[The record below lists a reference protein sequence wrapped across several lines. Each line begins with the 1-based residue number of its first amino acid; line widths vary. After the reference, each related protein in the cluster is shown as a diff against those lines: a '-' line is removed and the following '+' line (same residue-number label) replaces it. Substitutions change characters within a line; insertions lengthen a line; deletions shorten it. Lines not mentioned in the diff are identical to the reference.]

1 MERIKIEN
9 WEEFQHYK
17 HRNPAWIKL
26 HGALLSNYEYRTLKD
41 GEKLL
46 LLSLWML
53 RSRISHD
60 IPNDPAYIGEITAIK
75 GKPKL
80 QALIDKGFVT
90 CYQDASSMLS
100 IEKRSAKK
108 QCAPV
113 EKSREEKSRVEER
126 IYMSE
131 NDSPENEEKGSEG
144 LTLVEEFESGWDQ
157 YPGNKRGMSTELEY
171 FKKKHSDWK
180 DVVGGLSFAV
190 SLEIMQREA
199 DSKAK
204 QFVPPWK
211 HFKTWIGNRC
221 WEAPLERNRKES
233 RLDGRPGE

>member
-9 WEEFQHYK
+9 WDEFQHYK
-17 HRNPAWIKL
+17 KRNPPWIKL
-26 HGALLSNYEYRTLKD
+26 HGALLQNYEYRSLKD

-60 IPNDPAYIGEITAIK
+60 IPKDPHYIAEVTGIT
-75 GKPKL
+75 GKANI
-80 QALIDKGFVT
+80 QALVNAGFVS
-90 CYQDASSMLS
+90 CYQDASIMLATC
-100 IEKRSAKK
+100 KRTPKK

-113 EKSREEKSRVEER
+113 ETETETEER